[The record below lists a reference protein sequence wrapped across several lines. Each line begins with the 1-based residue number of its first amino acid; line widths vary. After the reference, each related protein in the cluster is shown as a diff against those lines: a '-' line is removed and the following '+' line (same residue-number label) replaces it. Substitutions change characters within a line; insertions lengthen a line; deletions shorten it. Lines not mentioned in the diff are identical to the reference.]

1 MMIEKVTSL
10 PPNQRH
16 SFFLTFSRHVMNLE
30 KKKNRRRERITEQD
44 HENCGRG
51 VLFGLIEEKQTNG
64 GNLTHQARDTF
75 KIQNSK
81 ILVEKA
87 F

>member
-30 KKKNRRRERITEQD
+30 KKKNRRRERITEQS
-44 HENCGRG
+44 HENSGVG
-51 VLFGLIEEKQTNG
+51 VLFGFIGEEKINSG
-64 GNLTHQARDTF
+64 KPTHLQ
-75 KIQNSK
+75 
-81 ILVEKA
+81 
-87 F
+87 

>member
-30 KKKNRRRERITEQD
+30 KKKNRRRERITEQSHD
-44 HENCGRG
+44 DSDIG
-51 VLFGLIEEKQTNG
+51 VLFGFIGEEKIDSDKP
-64 GNLTHQARDTF
+64 THMQ
-75 KIQNSK
+75 
-81 ILVEKA
+81 
-87 F
+87 

>member
-30 KKKNRRRERITEQD
+30 KKKNRRRERITEQS
-44 HENCGRG
+44 HENSGAG
-51 VLFGLIEEKQTNG
+51 VVFGFIGEKETNG
-64 GNLTHQARDTF
+64 GKPTHVL
-75 KIQNSK
+75 KPG
-81 ILVEKA
+81 
-87 F
+87 

>member
-30 KKKNRRRERITEQD
+30 KKKNRRRERITEQS
-44 HENCGRG
+44 HENSGIG
-51 VLFGLIEEKQTNG
+51 VLFGFIDEEKINSG
-64 GNLTHQARDTF
+64 KPTHVQ
-75 KIQNSK
+75 
-81 ILVEKA
+81 
-87 F
+87 

>member
-30 KKKNRRRERITEQD
+30 KKKNRRRERITEQS
-44 HENCGRG
+44 HENSGIG
-51 VLFGLIEEKQTNG
+51 VLFGFIGEEKIDSDKP
-64 GNLTHQARDTF
+64 THMQ
-75 KIQNSK
+75 
-81 ILVEKA
+81 
-87 F
+87 

>member
-30 KKKNRRRERITEQD
+30 KKKNRRRERITEQV
-44 HENCGRG
+44 HENSGKG
-51 VLFGLIEEKQTNG
+51 VVFGFIGEKQTNRG
-64 GNLTHQARDTF
+64 APKFAIALKFETF
-75 KIQNSK
+75 KI
-81 ILVEKA
+81 V
-87 F
+87 